1 MLLKKKK
8 IKSIMKKHTYNS
20 LVLVLLLSIFSC
32 SDSEKF
38 DIEKGKVGHLT
49 TKTTI
54 KELSEIFKN
63 DSIVSNLSEGALGD
77 NYFQDDDE
85 YLIYNK
91 LGKHLLTIVPKEQL
105 DTTSTIKSI
114 QVFDDRFKTKTGLTI
129 RTTFSDIRANNNIN
143 KIESSFSSATLFI
156 DELNVTIAIDKQEL
170 GLKAFSNQKVTL
182 EQIPDIAKMKSFI
195 VWFN

>member
-1 MLLKKKK
+1 MC
-8 IKSIMKKHTYNS
+8 IR
-20 LVLVLLLSIFSC
+20 
-32 SDSEKF
+32 DS
-38 DIEKGKVGHLT
+38 
-49 TKTTI
+49 
-54 KELSEIFKN
+54 
-63 DSIVSNLSEGALGD
+63 
-77 NYFQDDDE
+77 
-85 YLIYNK
+85 
-91 LGKHLLTIVPKEQL
+91 LLTIVPKEQL

>member
-1 MLLKKKK
+1 MK
-8 IKSIMKKHTYNS
+8 IYTYYS
-20 LVLVLLLSIFSC
+20 LVLLLLLSIFSC

-170 GLKAFSNQKVTL
+170 GLKGFSNQKVTL

>member
-1 MLLKKKK
+1 
-8 IKSIMKKHTYNS
+8 MKKHTYNS

-114 QVFDDRFKTKTGLTI
+114 Q
-129 RTTFSDIRANNNIN
+129 
-143 KIESSFSSATLFI
+143 
-156 DELNVTIAIDKQEL
+156 LNVTIAIDKQEL

>member
-1 MLLKKKK
+1 MLL
-8 IKSIMKKHTYNS
+8 S
-20 LVLVLLLSIFSC
+20 LLISC
-32 SDSEKF
+32 SNSQKF
-38 DIEKGKVGHLT
+38 AIEKGKVGHLT

>member
-1 MLLKKKK
+1 
-8 IKSIMKKHTYNS
+8 MKTYIYNS
-20 LVLVLLLSIFSC
+20 LVLLLLLSIFSC

-170 GLKAFSNQKVTL
+170 GLKGFSNQKVTL

>member
-1 MLLKKKK
+1 M
-8 IKSIMKKHTYNS
+8 
-20 LVLVLLLSIFSC
+20 FSC

-114 QVFDDRFKTKTGLTI
+114 QVFDDRFKTNTGLTI

>member
-1 MLLKKKK
+1 
-8 IKSIMKKHTYNS
+8 MKKHS
-20 LVLVLLLSIFSC
+20 LLFLFLALLSLIISC
-32 SDSEKF
+32 SDSQKF
-38 DIEKGKVGHLT
+38 AIEKGKVGHLT
-49 TKTTI
+49 TKTAV

-114 QVFDDRFKTKTGLTI
+114 QVFDDRFKTKTGLNI

>member
-1 MLLKKKK
+1 M
-8 IKSIMKKHTYNS
+8 MKKHLLTS
-20 LVLVLLLSIFSC
+20 LVALLIVSISSC
-32 SDSEKF
+32 TDSERF
-38 DIEKGKVGHLT
+38 EIEKGKIGHLI
-49 TKTTI
+49 TKTKI
-54 KELSEIFKN
+54 QELSKIFKN
-63 DSIVSNLSEGALGD
+63 DSIVTNLSEGSLGD

-91 LGKHLLTIVPKEQL
+91 NGKHLLTIVPKEQL
-105 DTTSTIKSI
+105 DSSSSIKSI
-114 QVFDDRFKTKTGLTI
+114 QVFDDRFITKSGLNI
-129 RTTFSDIRANNNIN
+129 RATFSDIRANNTID

-182 EQIPDIAKMKSFI
+182 EQIPDLAKMKSFI

>member
-1 MLLKKKK
+1 
-8 IKSIMKKHTYNS
+8 MKKHS
-20 LVLVLLLSIFSC
+20 LLFLFLALLSLIISC
-32 SDSEKF
+32 SDSQKF
-38 DIEKGKVGHLT
+38 AIEKGKVGHLT
-49 TKTTI
+49 TKTTV

-114 QVFDDRFKTKTGLTI
+114 QVFDDRFKTKTGLNI